1 MFSRVKAA
9 LLWATVLLCDGAS
22 GFHVSPSY
30 IPPDA
35 EDSEKIASV
44 IAVLAISGLANR
56 YTPQSCPHSS
66 ARNFVRIC
74 IARNCVP
81 PLLDQRV

>member
-1 MFSRVKAA
+1 MFSRVAA
-9 LLWATVLLCDGAS
+9 LWATVLLCVGAS

-56 YTPQSCPHSS
+56 YTPQPSDMSAFKSS
-66 ARNFVRIC
+66 
-74 IARNCVP
+74 
-81 PLLDQRV
+81 